1 MKQTSNPAVKKFVNK
16 FYYKK
21 PSISYEV
28 TKNYNSINLGRK
40 NSRRA
45 PGMSKTRTLCDLSV
59 VEDCK
64 AKANRS
70 VMNPPDPKPVF
81 TKKNSLRVIG
91 NHKSSIA
98 SKRQKYPTPQVNKLS
113 PRSLMNTKSKEIL
126 YKTFMKEFKA
136 CTEPYSS
143 NITKEDLY
151 TIMRNMHYFVHKT
164 DKISDSDLRHI
175 DYIFRI

>member
-1 MKQTSNPAVKKFVNK
+1 MKQASNPAVKKFVNK

-28 TKNYNSINLGRK
+28 SKNYNSINLGRR
-40 NSRRA
+40 NTRRE
-45 PGMSKTRTLCDLSV
+45 PGLSKTRTQCNLSV

-81 TKKNSLRVIG
+81 TKKNSLRIIT
-91 NHKSSIA
+91 NHKPSVTNR
-98 SKRQKYPTPQVNKLS
+98 KQNYPSPQVNKLS

-126 YKTFMKEFKA
+126 YKTFIKEFKV
-136 CTEPYSS
+136 CTESFS
-143 NITKEDLY
+143 NNITKDDLY
-151 TIMRNMHYFVHKT
+151 SIMMNMHYFIQKSN
-164 DKISDSDLRHI
+164 KISDSDLRHI
-175 DYIFRI
+175 DYLYRI